1 MLTQGSFGYKIGRK
15 IRLMNVQQDADLFW
29 QILVREIY
37 ILIKHY
43 GTIDALKKSF
53 ENLKEA
59 KGKPKQEVIEKC
71 KPFTEINNSNQ
82 SINEWHSV
90 MRYCQH
96 SFINILE
103 SGYFLNDGSD
113 SGLVFILDFNTN
125 TAQLYSKGFGKV
137 TEHERVTIDEI
148 MTFDDMPTKSL
159 TEVITNSKDRFTEY
173 SINLEKINGEIKSIK
188 KIIEKAKELGGEQN
202 IIDKAKK
209 LLDDMEWEK
218 KRIEM
223 EYRYFYHRMNDLNLI
238 DDS

>member
-15 IRLMNVQQDADLFW
+15 IRLMKVQQDAELLW

-59 KGKPKQEVIEKC
+59 KGKPKQEIIEKC
-71 KPFTEINNSNQ
+71 KPFTDINISNQ
-82 SINEWHSV
+82 TTNEWHCL

-96 SFINILE
+96 SFINILD

-148 MTFDDMPTKSL
+148 ITFNDMPTKSL
-159 TEVITNSKDRFTEY
+159 TEVINNTKDRFTEY
-173 SINLEKINGEIKSIK
+173 SIILEKIN
-188 KIIEKAKELGGEQN
+188 
-202 IIDKAKK
+202 
-209 LLDDMEWEK
+209 
-218 KRIEM
+218 
-223 EYRYFYHRMNDLNLI
+223 
-238 DDS
+238 